1 MKTLKESILSDVDKT
16 LSDNDVYGKVYP
28 IPKAKD
34 FKRSVFGGVYIEWYC
49 KDLIQDYIGM
59 LDIPEF
65 GHTPKSAI
73 SGIRIDINRD
83 KSVYTSLISDKTHSS
98 TGEPFYEY
106 NKIDL
111 SGVGD
116 IVVANSMP
124 KSKKAALEFFANILK
139 QPDNLKKVFE
149 WTMKCE
155 NDLKL
160 HGMCDCRTW
169 QKIIGY

>member
-1 MKTLKESILSDVDKT
+1 VPKT
-16 LSDNDVYGKVYP
+16 
-28 IPKAKD
+28 KD
-34 FKRSVFGGVYIEWYC
+34 FEKGLWGGVYIEWYC
-49 KDLIQDYIGM
+49 KDLIQEYIGM

-65 GHTPKSAI
+65 GSIPKSAI
-73 SGIRIDINRD
+73 TGIRIDINRD
-83 KSVYTSLISDKTHSS
+83 KTVETSLLSAETRAS
-98 TGEPFYEY
+98 TGNTYHVY

-111 SGVGD
+111 AGVGD

-124 KSKKAALEFFANILK
+124 KSKQAAIEFFANILK

-155 NDLKL
+155 RDLKS